1 MWGRGNWSHGGG
13 GTPLIQMSSHVLGV
27 NPGTPGYGTVAL
39 APESLGLSFAKGTV
53 PTPKGEVLVSWT
65 RSSGWFTYQV
75 TLPPRTKGV
84 FSLEG
89 VGVRSSMQVSVDRS
103 AMKMYGRPIVLD
115 AGTHR
120 IAVSSGQQ

>member
-1 MWGRGNWSHGGG
+1 MGARQLEPWRGRNAAD
-13 GTPLIQMSSHVLGV
+13 PDVLPCSRSESGHS
-27 NPGTPGYGTVAL
+27 GIRDCGAGA
-39 APESLGLSFAKGTV
+39 ESLGLSFAKGTV
-53 PTPKGEVLVSWT
+53 LTPKGEVLVSWT